1 MLPLYLAGPAVEPV
15 AVPEMRLWLRIEDEA
30 EDALLAALIKA
41 ARLVIE
47 ATTRLTL
54 LESTWRLALPRLP
67 SDGVV
72 RLPLAP
78 VIRIDAVRLYDGAGV
93 ATLLPA
99 SAVRLEARA
108 EPPRVTIAA
117 PSAEATAGG
126 VEIDLAAGFGTQ
138 PGAAPAPLVQALRL
152 LVAHWYENRG
162 DLSAEGARAS
172 GLPAEILA
180 LIAPYRRLRMG

>member
-15 AVPEMRLWLRIEDEA
+15 DVPQMRLWLRIEDEA

-54 LESTWRLALPRLP
+54 IESSWRLALPRLP
-67 SDGVV
+67 VDGIV

-78 VIRIDAVRLYDGAGV
+78 VVAIDAVRLYDAAGV
-93 ATLLPA
+93 AADLAPGA
-99 SAVRLEARA
+99 FRLEPRA

-117 PSAEATAGG
+117 PAPEAAAGG
-126 VEIDLAAGFGTQ
+126 LEIDLRAGFGTA
-138 PGAAPAPLVQALRL
+138 PEAAPAPLVQALRL

-162 DLSAEGARAS
+162 DLPDDSTRAS
-172 GLPAEILA
+172 GLPAEIMA
-180 LIAPYRRLRMG
+180 LIAPFRRLRMG